1 MLNIAKK
8 LDYIRDPQD
17 DFKTYLDKANKYGFR
32 CIFARTKQEYEYAVN
47 ALNDDIIIA
56 GAIDFPEGVL
66 TLEEKVNKFKEYA
79 LIGYKEIDYVLNQ
92 NAVENGNLKKIEEE
106 MFSIHEIC
114 QKYGIAE
121 KVIVEMCKLEGRD
134 NIKREICNI
143 ANRVKPTFLK
153 TSTGR
158 SFRGAD
164 LNDVKLMKNI
174 LDDNICIKASGGIR
188 TYQQAEKF
196 FKSGADVI
204 GASSAIQ
211 IVEESKRKMLNF
223 DENRVRTEHQN
234 GVNLIPEVEKIV
246 DKVCEDGYSNI
257 FLFGIGGTL
266 LYAGQ
271 IMHTAKQLGCDL
283 PIYLENATDFLYEGN
298 AKFNEKSIVVIAS
311 LSGNTIEIEAA
322 IDKAHEVGAKVMGY
336 VEVLNSPLAKKVDYL
351 VNTFGGEY
359 YWWYSVVLRFM
370 KNAGQFD
377 KYDQLMNEIK
387 NMPENVV
394 QIYKDA
400 DAKMEAY
407 AKQYCDE
414 PITYLVA
421 SGNLEN
427 WAVCYGMCIME
438 EMQWMRTRPISAAN
452 FFHGTLE
459 VIERDIPVILIKGE
473 DKTRPEM
480 DRVENF
486 VHRVS
491 AKVTV
496 FDTKD
501 YELKGISDEFR
512 GILSP
517 IMMRSAFMRLNVH
530 LEHCRRHPIDI
541 RRYYKALDY

>member
-1 MLNIAKK
+1 MNKK
-8 LDYIRDPQD
+8 AIC
-17 DFKTYLDKANKYGFR
+17 FKTIETHTLGEPTR
-32 CIFARTKQEYEYAVN
+32 
-47 ALNDDIIIA
+47 IIIEGFPKYA
-56 GAIDFPEGVL
+56 AKSMMEYKEYLENNYDQYRSALMCEPRGHKDMVGALLVEPISKEADIGVIYMDANRWINMCGHATIGVSMTLINENLVKVIEPVTHL
-66 TLEEKVNKFKEYA
+66 TLETPAGLIQVDVEVENGKTKSVSFENIPSFLYKKDCEVNHIHFDISYSGSFFALIDADQLDIEINISNANKFKE
-79 LIGYKEIDYVLNQ
+79 LGVKLLRQINE
-92 NAVENGNLKKIEEE
+92 
-106 MFSIHEIC
+106 
-114 QKYGIAE
+114 KYCVKHPILP
-121 KVIVEMCKLEGRD
+121 I
-134 NIKREICNI
+134 
-143 ANRVKPTFLK
+143 NRVVNAEFYQKIN
-153 TSTGR
+153 GGQR
-158 SFRGAD
+158 
-164 LNDVKLMKNI
+164 NI
-174 LDDNICIKASGGIR
+174 
-188 TYQQAEKF
+188 
-196 FKSGADVI
+196 VI
-204 GASSAIQ
+204 S
-211 IVEESKRKMLNF
+211 EE
-223 DENRVRTEHQN
+223 
-234 GVNLIPEVEKIV
+234 
-246 DKVCEDGYSNI
+246 GYSNI

-271 IMHTAKQLGCDL
+271 IMHTAKQLGCNL
-283 PIYLENATDFLYEGN
+283 PLYLENATDFLYEGN
-298 AKFNEKSIVVIAS
+298 AKFDKDSIVVIAS
-311 LSGNTIEIEAA
+311 LSGNTIEIEKA

-336 VEVLNSPLAKKVDYL
+336 VEVLDSPLAKKVDYL
-351 VNTFGGEY
+351 VNTVGGEY

-370 KNAGQFD
+370 KNAGQFE
-377 KYDQLMNEIK
+377 KYDQLMEEIK

-400 DAKMEAY
+400 DEEMRAY
-407 AKQYCDE
+407 AEKYCDE

-421 SGNLEN
+421 SGNLED

-473 DKTRPEM
+473 DATRPEM

-496 FDTKD
+496 FDTKN
-501 YELKGISDEFR
+501 YKLKGISDEFR